1 MMLKSFKSRSSESE
15 RLDRGE
21 FSEAEYRRWQKEMW
35 YIHRFFGEIRAL
47 RNTLVA
53 EIERTKE
60 NSLSVL
66 EIAAGS
72 GGLLA
77 YLDERIHQKR
87 LTRIGLEMSADSAS
101 LIAKNG
107 SIAVRGNGL
116 ELPFAD
122 KSVDFAFSTLFL
134 HHLDEMNATQLIREM
149 RRVVRRKFFIIDL
162 DRRALPYLLYRTF
175 GTLMLQRFTRDDGA
189 LSIKR
194 AYRACELERMAE
206 SAGLKQFSIST
217 SAINRLVLSADG

>member
-1 MMLKSFKSRSSESE
+1 MMFKSFKSRSSETE

-35 YIHRFFGEIRAL
+35 YIHRFFGEVRAL
-47 RNTLVA
+47 KSSLVA

-77 YLDERIHQKR
+77 YLSAQVHQKR
-87 LTRIGLEMSADSAS
+87 LTQIGLEMSADSAS

-134 HHLDEMNATQLIREM
+134 HHLDEA
-149 RRVVRRKFFIIDL
+149 K
-162 DRRALPYLLYRTF
+162 
-175 GTLMLQRFTRDDGA
+175 
-189 LSIKR
+189 
-194 AYRACELERMAE
+194 
-206 SAGLKQFSIST
+206 
-217 SAINRLVLSADG
+217 

>member
-1 MMLKSFKSRSSESE
+1 MITTSFRSRSTETE

-47 RNTLVA
+47 RNTLVD

-66 EIAAGS
+66 EVAAGS

-77 YLDERIHQKR
+77 YLNERVHQKQ
-87 LTRIGLEMSADSAS
+87 LTRIGLEISADSVS

-116 ELPFAD
+116 QLPFAD

-134 HHLDEMNATQLIREM
+134 HHLDERNASQLIREM
-149 RRVVRRKFFIIDL
+149 HRVVRRKLFIIDL
-162 DRRALPYLLYRTF
+162 DRRALPYLLYRSL
-175 GTLMLQRFTRDDGA
+175 GTLLLQRFTRDDGA

-194 AYRACELERMAE
+194 AYRACELERIAE
-206 SAGLKQFSIST
+206 SAGLQRFTIST